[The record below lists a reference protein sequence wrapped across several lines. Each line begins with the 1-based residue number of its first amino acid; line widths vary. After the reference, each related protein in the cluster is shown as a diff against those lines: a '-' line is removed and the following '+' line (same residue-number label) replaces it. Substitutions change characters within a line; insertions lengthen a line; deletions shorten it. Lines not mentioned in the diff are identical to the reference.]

1 VTIGGRTLSRMTAP
15 TTSETETPTDAA
27 EPGPPWPT
35 KIAVVLRDGLR
46 PWQELNV
53 TAFLSSAIA
62 GAVPELVGRPYRD
75 ADGTA
80 YLSMF
85 RQPVVVL
92 TGDGELLRRGRARA
106 LDRRLPLA
114 VFTADLFATGG
125 DAENR
130 AAVAAVPGADL
141 DLVGI
146 AVHGPKNAVD
156 KIVKGAR
163 MHP

>member
-1 VTIGGRTLSRMTAP
+1 VTTVQ
-15 TTSETETPTDAA
+15 TTPDETTT

-35 KIAVVLRDGLR
+35 KIAVLLREDLL

-53 TAFLSSAIA
+53 TAFLSSAVAAAI
-62 GAVPELVGRPYRD
+62 PELIGRPYED
-75 ADGTA
+75 ADGTQ
-80 YLSMF
+80 YLAMI
-85 RQPVVVL
+85 RQPVLVL
-92 TGDGELLRRGRARA
+92 TGSAEILGRSRDRA
-106 LDRRLPLA
+106 LQRNLPTA

-130 AAVAAVPGADL
+130 AAVQAVAGADL
-141 DLVGI
+141 DLVGL

>member
-1 VTIGGRTLSRMTAP
+1 VTTVQ
-15 TTSETETPTDAA
+15 TTTDAETT

-35 KIAVVLRDGLR
+35 KIVVLLREGLL

-53 TAFLSSAIA
+53 TAFLSSAVAAAI
-62 GAVPELVGRPYRD
+62 PELIGRPYED
-75 ADGTA
+75 ADGTT
-80 YLSMF
+80 YLAMI
-85 RQPVVVL
+85 RQPVLVMTGSADVL
-92 TGDGELLRRGRARA
+92 KSSRNRA
-106 LDRRLPLA
+106 LGRNLPTA

-130 AAVAAVPGADL
+130 AAVRAVAGADL

-146 AVHGPKNAVD
+146 ALHGPKNAVD
-156 KIVKGAR
+156 KVVKGAR

>member
-1 VTIGGRTLSRMTAP
+1 MEP
-15 TTSETETPTDAA
+15 EN

-35 KIAVVLRDGLR
+35 KIAVVLREGLL

-53 TAFLSSAIA
+53 TAFLASAIV
-62 GAVPELVGRPYRD
+62 GAVPELIGRPSAD
-75 ADGTA
+75 ADGTG
-80 YLSMF
+80 YLAMI
-85 RQPVVVL
+85 RQPVLVMCGPGEVL
-92 TGDGELLRRGRARA
+92 QNARGRALQRG
-106 LDRRLPLA
+106 LPLA

-130 AAVAAVPGADL
+130 AAVAAVAGADL

-146 AVHGPKNAVD
+146 ALHGPKNAVD
-156 KIVKGAR
+156 KVVKGAS